1 MEGLNGENL
10 ARERNGPYMP
20 YKEIFTERSPRSPL
34 STHTPDSDS
43 IDLSLDGGVDTSID
57 QLYQNVCDMQ
67 SSDQSPS
74 RRSFLSYGDESRIDS
89 ELRYYAGGSLGDLEI
104 RKEVVEEKPNGLT
117 NRKSLK
123 TNKTNLASAG
133 SFSSTKSKRASHLSL
148 DTEAAAKLSPRSKSF
163 HERPPTGKRNAKTPR
178 KVNAVSSMK
187 NTKNSP
193 LGGQK
198 LLDGNEDLSEAA
210 YFGPYL
216 LKQTRE
222 LVSSGENPQKAL
234 ELALRAMKSFE
245 NCPNDK
251 LNMELVMCLHVLAAL
266 YCSLGQYSKAIPILE
281 RSIEIPVIDE
291 GLNQALAKFS
301 GCMQLGDTYAMI
313 GQIENSILLYTAG
326 LEIQREVLGEKDPRF
341 GETCRYVAEAHVQAF
356 QFDEAEK
363 LCQLALNIHK
373 ENGSKGE
380 YEASDRRLMGLICD
394 SKGDYEAAIEHYVLA
409 SMAMAAKG
417 QETEVASIDSS
428 IGDAYLSLARYDE
441 AIFSYQK
448 ALTVFKS
455 AKGENHPSVASV
467 FVRLADLYNKIGKFR
482 ESKSYCENIIRIYA
496 KPGPGIPSEEI
507 ASGLIDVSAIYV
519 SMNEPE
525 QAIKL
530 LQKAL
535 KIYSNAPGQL
545 STTAGIEA
553 QIGVLHYMME
563 NYSAS
568 YESFKSAIS
577 KFRETGERKSA
588 LFGVALNQMGLACV
602 QLYAIGEAAD
612 LFEEARSVL
621 ESEYGPYHHET
632 LGVYSNLAGTY
643 DAMGRPGD
651 AIEILEYVV
660 GMREEKLGTANPDVD
675 DEKRRLAELL
685 KESGRVRNRKFMSL
699 ETLLDTNLEISTKG
713 DTKLL

>member
-1 MEGLNGENL
+1 
-10 ARERNGPYMP
+10 MP
-20 YKEIFTERSPRSPL
+20 CHSPIRKDPRL
-34 STHTPDSDS
+34 Q
-43 IDLSLDGGVDTSID
+43 G
-57 QLYQNVCDMQ
+57 
-67 SSDQSPS
+67 
-74 RRSFLSYGDESRIDS
+74 
-89 ELRYYAGGSLGDLEI
+89 LRYYAGGSLGDLEI
-104 RKEVVEEKPNGLT
+104 RKEVVEEKPNGST

-123 TNKTNLASAG
+123 TNKTNLASAR
-133 SFSSTKSKRASHLSL
+133 SFSWTKSKRGSHLSL

-163 HERPPTGKRNAKTPR
+163 HEKPPTDPT
-178 KVNAVSSMK
+178 
-187 NTKNSP
+187 
-193 LGGQK
+193 
-198 LLDGNEDLSEAA
+198 EAA

-363 LCQLALNIHK
+363 L
-373 ENGSKGE
+373 
-380 YEASDRRLMGLICD
+380 Y
-394 SKGDYEAAIEHYVLA
+394 YEAAIEHYVLA

-482 ESKSYCENIIRIYA
+482 ESKSYCENVLRIYA

-507 ASGLIDVSAIYV
+507 ASGLIDISAIYV

-563 NYSAS
+563 NYSDS

-685 KESGRVRNRKFMSL
+685 KESGRVRNRKFRSL